1 MTRIENVFLHLIL
14 WTLNENGYQIDRRL
28 EQNDPRIRT
37 EREGSSI
44 HPLDPALAAGLPS
57 TDFREPRRCGTIRQH
72 DSTAQAGPTKI
83 TLSDTRSIEDA
94 IEFSKVFRISFH

>member
-1 MTRIENVFLHLIL
+1 MTRIEDVLLHLIL

-28 EQNDPRIRT
+28 EENDPRIRT

-44 HPLDPALAAGLPS
+44 RPLDPALAAGLPS
-57 TDFREPRRCGTIRQH
+57 TDFREPRRCGIIRQH
-72 DSTAQAGPTKI
+72 YSAAQAGPTKI
-83 TLSDTRSIEDA
+83 TPSDTRSIEDA